1 MFVSG
6 EVENGGG
13 VPGIAHGHFWDS
25 SWQRSTNIPYI
36 HLRAP
41 KAQGE
46 SLVWLTERIGGDIV
60 LIGKVR
66 RPRVVRQ
73 RRRRKGLGG

>member
-1 MFVSG
+1 MAEGPLFD
-6 EVENGGG
+6 
-13 VPGIAHGHFWDS
+13 P
-25 SWQRSTNIPYI
+25 QRIDP
-36 HLRAP
+36 
-41 KAQGE
+41 
-46 SLVWLTERIGGDIV
+46 LVWLTERIGGDIV